1 MKPDFRVLTLWLLT
15 AAFFVV
21 TPAAAQKKETP
32 KNGGQTRSIVFAVHD
47 GKWIEPIGIIGAT
60 GEFGDESE
68 EPEDMKVF
76 ATTYY
81 KPKAVYPLIFGG
93 SKAGTVTVV
102 KSRIGTECGGS
113 SADATVASST
123 AKLSAMVMG
132 LATNVKL
139 PGDGTSYRRRPT
151 PVERTAVERLVRA
164 EFNKNGASTAAVKNL
179 RYHNLTGV
187 DIDNDDMPEF
197 IGSYWIAP
205 TAKERRLLFFIA
217 ERKGDS
223 DLELSHS
230 EHSVI
235 GEEDMMSGDLKDLEA
250 GLGAELLIDLL
261 DYNRDGVREIFTIG
275 RAFEGNN
282 YYVYKRDGAKW
293 TKVHENYVYRCAF

>member
-1 MKPDFRVLTLWLLT
+1 MKPDFRTLTLWLLT

-21 TPAAAQKKETP
+21 VTVPAQKKETA
-32 KNGGQTRSIVFAVHD
+32 QTRSIVFAVHD
-47 GKWIEPIGIIGAT
+47 GKWIEPIGFVSAT
-60 GEFGDESE
+60 GEFGGESD
-68 EPEDMKVF
+68 EPEDMKTF
-76 ATTYY
+76 ASTYY
-81 KPKAVYPLIFGG
+81 KPKAAYPLVFGG
-93 SKAGTVTVV
+93 AKAGTVTVV

-113 SADATVASST
+113 SADATVVSPS

-132 LATNVKL
+132 LATNVQL

-151 PVERTAVERLVRA
+151 PAERTQVEKLVRA
-164 EFNKNGASTAAVKNL
+164 AFNKNGASAAAVKNL
-179 RYHNLTGV
+179 RYHNLTAV

-205 TAKERRLLFFIA
+205 TTKERRTLFFIA
-217 ERKGDS
+217 EGKGDS

-235 GEEDMMSGDLKDLEA
+235 TEKDLMSGDLKDLET
-250 GLGAELLIDLL
+250 GLGVELLIDLL

-282 YYVYKRDGAKW
+282 YYVYKRDGGKW
-293 TKVHENYVYRCAF
+293 TKVHENYVYRCAY